1 MPIYE
6 YVCENCG
13 KQFEFLLRGQER
25 PSCPECGH
33 TRLTRNFSAP
43 AAHTGGSSSSAGESC
58 PVRESCGMSPCCG
71 QSCNLA
77 QWQG

>member
-6 YVCENCG
+6 YVCNKCG
-13 KQFEFLLRGQER
+13 KQFELLLRGQDS

-33 TRLTRNFSAP
+33 TRLTRNFSVP
-43 AAHTGGSSSSAGESC
+43 AAHTGGSGSSAAESC

-77 QWQG
+77 QWQN